1 MRFKDFNLEVVTVE
15 RSSYDYSMTINKNFV
30 TFSKGIVQELDYP
43 SQVLIAFN
51 KDTKVMG
58 IQVCRA
64 KTRGSFKFSKP
75 ESEQKGIVQV
85 MNKNLKE
92 TLLHI
97 MPEWKPEKRY
107 KVEGFH
113 IPEDKAFVF
122 ELSKFEELADF
133 RKNESSAV
141 N

>member
-107 KVEGFH
+107 KVEGFY

>member
-1 MRFKDFNLEVVTVE
+1 
-15 RSSYDYSMTINKNFV
+15 MTINKNFV
-30 TFSKGIVQELDYP
+30 TFSKVIVQELDYP
-43 SQVLIAFN
+43 AQVLIAFN

-75 ESEQKGIVQV
+75 ESEQKGIVQI

-97 MPEWKPEKRY
+97 MPEWEVDRRY
-107 KVEGFH
+107 KVEEIH

-122 ELSKFEELADF
+122 ELTKFEGLADF
-133 RKNESSAV
+133 RKN
-141 N
+141 

>member
-15 RSSYDYSMTINKNFV
+15 RASFDFSMTINKNFV

-43 SQVLIAFN
+43 AQVLIAFN

-97 MPEWKPEKRY
+97 MPEWKVDRRY
-107 KVEGFH
+107 KVEGIH

-122 ELSKFEELADF
+122 ELTNFEELADF
-133 RKNESSAV
+133 RKN
-141 N
+141 

>member
-15 RSSYDYSMTINKNFV
+15 RISFDYSMTVNKNFV

-43 SQVLIAFN
+43 AQVLIA
-51 KDTKVMG
+51 MG

-64 KTRGSFKFSKP
+64 KTKGLFKFSKP
-75 ESEQKGIVQV
+75 EGEQKGIVQV

-92 TLLHI
+92 RLLHI
-97 MPEWKPEKRY
+97 MTVWKSDKRY
-107 KVEGFH
+107 KIEGIH

-122 ELSKFEELADF
+122 ELTKFEALPDF
-133 RKNESSAV
+133 RKNESDV
-141 N
+141 KK

>member
-15 RSSYDYSMTINKNFV
+15 RASFDFSMTINKNFV

-43 SQVLIAFN
+43 AQVLIAFN

-97 MPEWKPEKRY
+97 MPDWKVDRRY
-107 KVEGFH
+107 KVEGIH

-122 ELSKFEELADF
+122 ELTKFEELADF
-133 RKNESSAV
+133 RKN
-141 N
+141 

>member
-15 RSSYDYSMTINKNFV
+15 RASFDFSMTINKNFV

-43 SQVLIAFN
+43 AQVLIAFN

-97 MPEWKPEKRY
+97 MPEWKVDRRYVDRRY
-107 KVEGFH
+107 KVEGIH

-122 ELSKFEELADF
+122 ELTKFEELADF
-133 RKNESSAV
+133 RKN
-141 N
+141 

>member
-122 ELSKFEELADF
+122 EL
-133 RKNESSAV
+133 
-141 N
+141 

>member
-15 RSSYDYSMTINKNFV
+15 RASFDFSMTINKNFV

-43 SQVLIAFN
+43 AQVLIAFN

-97 MPEWKPEKRY
+97 MPEWKVDRRY
-107 KVEGFH
+107 KVEGIH

-122 ELSKFEELADF
+122 ELTKFEELADF
-133 RKNESSAV
+133 RKN
-141 N
+141 

>member
-107 KVEGFH
+107 KVEGIH

-133 RKNESSAV
+133 RKNDSSAV

>member
-1 MRFKDFNLEVVTVE
+1 
-15 RSSYDYSMTINKNFV
+15 MTINKNFV
-30 TFSKGIVQELDYP
+30 TFSKVIVQELDYP
-43 SQVLIAFN
+43 AQVLIAFN

-75 ESEQKGIVQV
+75 ESEQKGIVQI

-97 MPEWKPEKRY
+97 MPEWKVDRRY
-107 KVEGFH
+107 KVDGIH

-122 ELSKFEELADF
+122 ELTKFEELADF
-133 RKNESSAV
+133 RKN
-141 N
+141 

>member
-58 IQVCRA
+58 MQVCRA

-97 MPEWKPEKRY
+97 TPEWKPEKRY
-107 KVEGFH
+107 KVECIH
-113 IPEDKAFVF
+113 IPDDKAFVF

-133 RKNESSAV
+133 RKIDSSV
-141 N
+141 VD